1 MDQPK
6 TQERRKFKRRN
17 LAYYML
23 VKDSY
28 TQQIIGHLVNIS
40 PSGLLIDS
48 QKPIPL
54 QKDFYLSLDITPD
67 IAARDYIVF
76 KARSKWCQP
85 DAIEPFL
92 YDIGFSII
100 EISSGDA
107 AILQRIAD
115 KYASQDGYSFP
126 PR

>member
-6 TQERRKFKRRN
+6 AQERRKFKRRN

-48 QKPIPL
+48 QKPIPM